1 MIFATVGSNRVRC
14 HWCYCAVRI
23 LFLAVAVLK
32 KRLILKTNAKKL
44 PINPVFFL
52 SIKASIY
59 QCKEKGEIKL
69 LQAYVDADVSLAAS

>member
-1 MIFATVGSNRVRC
+1 MTLVLLCSTYFIFGCSGSQ
-14 HWCYCAVRI
+14 
-23 LFLAVAVLK
+23 K
-32 KRLILKTNAKKL
+32 E
-44 PINPVFFL
+44 INTKNQRKEITDKPCFFL